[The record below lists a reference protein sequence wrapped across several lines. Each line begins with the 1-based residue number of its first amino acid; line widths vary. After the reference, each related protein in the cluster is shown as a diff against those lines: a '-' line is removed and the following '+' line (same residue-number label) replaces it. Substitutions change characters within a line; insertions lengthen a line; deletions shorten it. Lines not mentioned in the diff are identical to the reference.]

1 MVKIHICADME
12 GTCGVVSWLQVTPPE
27 TASGAPFK
35 ESEYDRS
42 RRRMTAEVSAA
53 ACGAFRGGATQVTVN
68 DFHNANMN
76 ILIDELDERCRLV
89 VGGAGP
95 LNFLQGMAPDCA
107 GVFFTGFH
115 AKAGT
120 DASAL
125 SHTWSTNLN
134 DLRIAG
140 QSTGEFG
147 LIAYVAGH
155 FGVPVLLVTGDQT
168 ACDQTDSFLSGQVM
182 KAVVKQGISQ
192 TGAINLHP
200 KQAQQLIEEQAEAAM
215 GMIGNTEP
223 NVLPPNANVELDF
236 DHQVRADAAAKNH
249 GVERIGERSVA
260 FVANDGIELLNQ
272 FLTVMRSSY
281 VRISP

>member
-1 MVKIHICADME
+1 MKIHICADME

-27 TASGAPFK
+27 TAAGAPYK
-35 ESEYDRS
+35 ESEYYRS

-53 ACGAFRGGATQVTVN
+53 ARGAFRGGATQVTVN
-68 DFHNANMN
+68 DFHNANLN

-89 VGGAGP
+89 AGGAGP
-95 LNFLQGMAPDCA
+95 LNFLQGMDPDCS
-107 GVFFTGFH
+107 GIFYTGFH

-120 DASAL
+120 DASAM
-125 SHTWSTNLN
+125 SHTWSLNLN

-168 ACDQTDSFLSGQVM
+168 ACDQTESFLNGRVV
-182 KAVVKQGISQ
+182 KAVVKEGISQ
-192 TGAINLHP
+192 TGAINMHP
-200 KQAQQLIEEQAEAAM
+200 LKAQELIEQQAELAM
-215 GMIGNTEP
+215 ELIGKAEP
-223 NVLPPNANVELDF
+223 TVLPPNTTVELDF

-272 FLTVMRSSY
+272 FLTVMRASY